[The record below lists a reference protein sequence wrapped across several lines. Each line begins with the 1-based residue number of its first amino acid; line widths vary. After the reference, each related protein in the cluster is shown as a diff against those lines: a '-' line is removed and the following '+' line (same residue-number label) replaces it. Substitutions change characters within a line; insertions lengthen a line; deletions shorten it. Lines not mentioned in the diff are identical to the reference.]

1 MQKKIIL
8 RAFKLCLF
16 KVMIYYSILYFEKWN
31 IIYKSKQGLNQHNVL
46 FLLGIEK
53 IDASKFGYIEV
64 IYLLRIN
71 QQLSTL
77 TTIQVAK
84 DSKIF
89 LLL

>member
-53 IDASKFGYIEV
+53 IATPKNIRYKFLV
-64 IYLLRIN
+64 IN
-71 QQLSTL
+71 
-77 TTIQVAK
+77 
-84 DSKIF
+84 
-89 LLL
+89 